1 MPAPRGVSHPGR
13 KGAGRPKGAKNKVLI
28 DIKNACQ
35 MHGEAMIAELVRLAG
50 AAESESA
57 RVAAAKEVLDR
68 GYGKASQTIAG
79 DPDAPLVVHTV
90 KRIIVDPANPDP
102 EGVRTIPE
110 AG

>member
-13 KGAGRPKGAKNKVLI
+13 KGAGRPKGARNKVLV

-35 MHGEAMIAELVRLAG
+35 MHGEAMVAELVRLAG

-68 GYGKASQTIAG
+68 GYGKAQQG
-79 DPDAPLVVHTV
+79 VTV
-90 KRIIVDPANPDP
+90 DGNVSLFVGT
-102 EGVRTIPE
+102 GVPRAE
-110 AG
+110 RD